1 MTPRSSAETQ
11 AALALAAANATLLLL
26 PHNPTKGKSA
36 ADNISRATG
45 NFDVTVII
53 LDLSELSSVRT
64 AAAAVLE
71 TSGLAYVHL
80 AAGPSHAKGHVQREL
95 AYDLIRRRRLRG
107 GGSNVAPAL

>member
-1 MTPRSSAETQ
+1 MEQLPRLEH
-11 AALALAAANATLLLL
+11 LASVLADEPRLLWIVVEDA
-26 PHNPTKGKSA
+26 PNRS
-36 ADNISRATG
+36 
-45 NFDVTVII
+45 
-53 LDLSELSSVRT
+53 T